1 MPLKSKLLRSLAVL
15 AACGAM
21 PAIGYAAS
29 APRSDN
35 WTGVYHCA
43 QGLTGAHLALTV
55 APDGTAEGLFEFYP
69 VTQNPGVPRGCFEVA
84 GRLDAGGHLVLAPGA
99 WRLRP
104 QGFVSVGLSGQEL
117 AGGRL
122 VGAVQGPGC
131 GSFALMPAKPASLAD
146 RPSACLGAI
155 S

>member
-1 MPLKSKLLRSLAVL
+1 MPLKSKLLRSFAVL
-15 AACGAM
+15 VACSVLPMAGHAAA
-21 PAIGYAAS
+21 

-35 WTGVYHCA
+35 WTGVYQCA
-43 QGLTGAHLALTV
+43 QGLTGARLTLTV
-55 APDGTAEGLFEFYP
+55 APDGTAQGLFEFYP
-69 VTQNPGVPRGCFEVA
+69 VTQNPGVPRGCFEMA
-84 GRLDAGGHLVLAPGA
+84 GQLDAEGHLVLAPGA

-104 QGFVSVGLSGQEL
+104 QGFVSVGLSGLEL